1 MYQGRFQN
9 EMNPKGSR
17 RKTRRLR
24 WGKQFVMLL
33 CVTVLLMG
41 FVGGSLAWL
50 VDKQEVTNTF
60 TYANV
65 SCTVDGNTVT
75 NTSDIPVYL
84 RIAVVPDCTVGE
96 TLKNGVSL
104 TVDPGDDWEARGSY
118 YVSKKPVEVGKSL
131 SFAVDKEPE
140 NISYNVLAEAIQAE
154 PSEAKTHAW
163 G

>member
-9 EMNPKGSR
+9 QTNPKGSR

-65 SCTVDGNTVT
+65 ACTVDGNTVT

-84 RIAVVPDCTVGE
+84 RIAVVPDCTDGE

-104 TVDPGDDWEARGSY
+104 TVTTGGDWVEKGSY
-118 YVSKKPVEVGKSL
+118 YVSSAPVEVGKSL
-131 SFAVDKEPE
+131 NFTVNAPDGV
-140 NISYNVLAEAIQAE
+140 SYSVLAEAIQAE
-154 PSEAKTHAW
+154 PVSAKTEAW

>member
-9 EMNPKGSR
+9 QMNPKGSR

-60 TYANV
+60 SYANV
-65 SCTVDGNTVT
+65 SCTVNGDTVT

-104 TVDPGDDWEARGSY
+104 TVNAGGDWEQRGSY
-118 YVSKKPVEVGKSL
+118 YVSREPVGVGESL
-131 SFAVDKEPE
+131 RFTVESDGV
-140 NISYNVLAEAIQAE
+140 SYSVLAEAIQAE
-154 PSEAKTHAW
+154 PVSAKTEAW

>member
-9 EMNPKGSR
+9 QMNPKGSR

-60 TYANV
+60 SYANV

-96 TLKNGVSL
+96 TLKNGVRL
-104 TVDPGDDWEARGSY
+104 TVNPGEGWEQSGSY
-118 YVSKKPVEVGKSL
+118 YVSKKPVGVDQSL
-131 SFAVDKEPE
+131 SFEVEAPE
-140 NISYNVLAEAIQAE
+140 GVAYNVLAEAIQSE
-154 PSEAKTHAW
+154 PDSAKTEAW
-163 G
+163 R